1 MITIKLIREVYNQNG
16 VFGTMHIKDNELQK
30 DLVIQT
36 VERPQLPK
44 GWEKLTPTQRMNYC
58 IPTGQYPMKWKFD
71 VDLDLRFIIRGISTW
86 QTMHFTGSNLSK
98 TNVIKVGTQATS
110 DGNVKGGVQ
119 VLKELSEYIKELM
132 KFGFIPITPQYK
144 FFTLEIINSPTYH
157 EEEFREDEL
166 IVRSED
172 PVYL

>member
-30 DLVIQT
+30 DLVIKT

-86 QTMHFTGSNLSK
+86 QTMHFTGSNLST

-144 FFTLEIINSPTYH
+144 FFTLEIVNSPTYH
-157 EEEFREDEL
+157 EEEFGEDEL
-166 IVRSED
+166 EIFS
-172 PVYL
+172 